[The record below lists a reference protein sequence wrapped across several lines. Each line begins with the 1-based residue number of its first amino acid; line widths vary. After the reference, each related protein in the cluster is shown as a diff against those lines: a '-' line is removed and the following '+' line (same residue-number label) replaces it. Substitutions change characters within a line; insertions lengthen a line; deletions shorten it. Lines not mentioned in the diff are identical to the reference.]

1 MLSPSRSLFSRL
13 WFSRLWPGSPSIS
26 SWLRIEPTA
35 ITRDELVRLKR
46 TPGMRFVFI
55 DGSHVPKDRVYYP
68 PFRLYDVLAY
78 KEGLVAPHSIAKKS
92 LVGGHLVGK
101 LMGRDEFHF

>member
-26 SWLRIEPTA
+26 SWLRIVPTS
-35 ITRDELVRLKR
+35 ITRDELVRLRR

-55 DGSHVPKDRVYYP
+55 DGSHVPKDRAYYP
-68 PFRLYDVLAY
+68 PGRLDRVLAY
-78 KEGLVAPHSIAKKS
+78 KESPVPPPSITQAPPSGPPPLTTPLVPAP
-92 LVGGHLVGK
+92 
-101 LMGRDEFHF
+101 F

>member
-26 SWLRIEPTA
+26 SWLRIVPTS
-35 ITRDELVRLKR
+35 ITRDELVRLRR

-68 PFRLYDVLAY
+68 PGRLDGVLAY
-78 KEGLVAPHSIAKKS
+78 KESLAPPHTITSNPLAGSYLVTTLIPP
-92 LVGGHLVGK
+92 
-101 LMGRDEFHF
+101 DD